1 MRPLLRPGLQ
11 VLRRDV
17 RTLQLGLDWPGVC
30 VLRETP
36 ALAAVLA
43 AVDGF
48 RDCAGVVMAAVESGI
63 SAAEAEAALEV
74 LVDCGALIDR
84 AASRRR
90 DVPESSWAS
99 WWLLAGPGRAA
110 GDIRAERL
118 RRSVWIT
125 GNGQVAERIRPLLTA
140 ADVPMSTDP
149 STADVVVLASDC
161 EPTREV
167 ADSLMRDGVPHLWAW
182 VRDVVG
188 VVGPFVL
195 PGTTG
200 CLRCADQA
208 RADVDPAWPTLLQSV
223 IARRPIAFAC
233 DALLAALVAA
243 LAAQEI
249 AMWSSGLG
257 AQTLSSVIE
266 LPQGFGDI
274 DRRSLDM
281 HPRCGCGWPVW
292 RDTMEV

>member
-1 MRPLLRPGLQ
+1 MRPLLRPGLS

-17 RTLQLGLDWPGVC
+17 RTLQLGLDWPGLC
-30 VLRETP
+30 VLHETP

-48 RDCAGVVMAAVESGI
+48 RDFSGVVMAAVESGI
-63 SAAEAEAALEV
+63 SAEEAQSALEV
-74 LVDCGALIDR
+74 LIDCGALIDQ
-84 AASRRR
+84 AASRRP

-110 GDIRAERL
+110 GDIRAER
-118 RRSVWIT
+118 RRRQVTVI
-125 GNGQVAERIRPLLTA
+125 GDGQVAERIRPLLAA
-140 ADVPMSTDP
+140 ADVPLSNHP
-149 STADVVVLASDC
+149 ATADVVVIASDC

-188 VVGPFVL
+188 VVGPFVV

-223 IARRPIAFAC
+223 TARRPTAAAC
-233 DALLAALVAA
+233 DTLLAALVAA
-243 LAAQEI
+243 LAAQEV
-249 AMWSSGLG
+249 ATWASGLG
-257 AQTLSSVIE
+257 AQTLNTVIE

-274 DRRSLDM
+274 DRRSLEM

-292 RDTMEV
+292 RDTMEA